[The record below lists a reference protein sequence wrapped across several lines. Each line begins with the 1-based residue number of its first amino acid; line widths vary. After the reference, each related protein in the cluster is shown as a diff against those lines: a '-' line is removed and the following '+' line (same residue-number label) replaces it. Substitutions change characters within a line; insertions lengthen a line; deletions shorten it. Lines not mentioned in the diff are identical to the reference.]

1 MRRLLA
7 GKSAL
12 AVLCLTGVAPAFCE
26 DLVRREVF
34 GAIGIGK
41 TYDDEGSLGSG
52 LNAGGGFGY
61 RLSQRFALE
70 AEVNGF
76 RTRRDF
82 SSSFAPF
89 QANGAHVMGS
99 GLLYLSRGRAQAYLL
114 LGAGLLHVHVKNGF
128 GELPAGQSGNGFAV
142 NLGGGLKIFMRPH
155 FSLRPELRI
164 YSGGAGGAVE
174 PPFSDI
180 RISLGVGYHW

>member
-1 MRRLLA
+1 
-7 GKSAL
+7 
-12 AVLCLTGVAPAFCE
+12 
-26 DLVRREVF
+26 
-34 GAIGIGK
+34 
-41 TYDDEGSLGSG
+41 
-52 LNAGGGFGY
+52 AGGGFGY
-61 RLSQRFALE
+61 HLSRRFAVE
-70 AEVNGF
+70 AGVNGF

-128 GELPAGQSGNGFAV
+128 GELPAGQSGNGFAI
-142 NLGGGLKIFMRPH
+142 NFGGGLRIFVSPH
-155 FSLRPELRI
+155 LSLRPELRI

-174 PPFSDI
+174 
-180 RISLGVGYHW
+180 

>member
-1 MRRLLA
+1 MTANPRAAARNKVWPKDTGF
-7 GKSAL
+7 GKPLGISCPNNSCVFLQESCL
-12 AVLCLTGVAPAFCE
+12 AVFCLTGAAPAFCK
-26 DLVRREVF
+26 DFLRREVF

-61 RLSQRFALE
+61 RVSQRFGVE

-82 SSSFAPF
+82 GSSFAPF

-99 GLLYLSRGRAQAYLL
+99 GLLYLSRGRAKRTCCW
-114 LGAGLLHVHVKNGF
+114 AGVCCLHVKNGF
-128 GELPAGQSGNGFAV
+128 G
-142 NLGGGLKIFMRPH
+142 GGPGMSRTGSPSI
-155 FSLRPELRI
+155 S
-164 YSGGAGGAVE
+164 AGG
-174 PPFSDI
+174 S
-180 RISLGVGYHW
+180 RSS

>member
-1 MRRLLA
+1 MRLLA
-7 GKSAL
+7 GKFAL
-12 AVLCLTGVAPAFCE
+12 AVICLTAAVPSFCQ
-26 DLVRREVF
+26 DFLRREVF

-41 TYDDEGSLGSG
+41 TYDDEGSLGYG

-61 RLSQRFALE
+61 HLSRGFAVE
-70 AEVNGF
+70 AGVNGF

-99 GLLYLSRGRAQAYLL
+99 GLLCLNRGRAQTYLL

-128 GELPAGQSGNGFAV
+128 GELPVGRSANGFAI
-142 NLGGGLKIFMRPH
+142 NFGGGLKIFLSQH
-155 FSLRPELRI
+155 ISVRPELRI
-164 YSGGAGGAVE
+164 YSGGSGKAVE

-180 RISLGVGYHW
+180 RISLGMGYHW

>member
-1 MRRLLA
+1 MRLVAGELA
-7 GKSAL
+7 I
-12 AVLCLTGVAPAFCE
+12 AVLCLTGVTPAFCE
-26 DLVRREVF
+26 DLRRREVF

-61 RLSQRFALE
+61 RLSQRFAAE
-70 AEVNGF
+70 AEVNAF

-82 SSSFAPF
+82 SPSFAPF
-89 QANGAHVMGS
+89 QASGVHAMGS
-99 GLLYLSRGRAQAYLL
+99 GLLYLGRGRAQAYLL
-114 LGAGLLHVHVKNGF
+114 LGAGLLHVHVNNGF
-128 GELPAGQSGNGFAV
+128 GGAPAGKSANGFAV
-142 NLGGGLKIFMRPH
+142 NLGGGLKIFVRQH

-164 YSGGAGGAVE
+164 YSGGSGKAVE